1 MDQFRE
7 FIKEDRVRVFDGA
20 MGTMIYSKGVY
31 INRCYDELNL
41 SGPEIVLAIHR
52 EYVKA
57 GAEVIET
64 NTYGAS
70 RLKLAAQGL
79 DDKLA
84 EINATSAKIARKA
97 AGEAHHDVFVA
108 GAISPLGVRIEP
120 YGPTSVDEAKDL
132 FKEQIQALLEG
143 GVDAV
148 VLETFQDLAEMRQA
162 IRAVRELC
170 DHVIFAQ
177 MTINEQGATA
187 FGATPEIFT
196 ERLDQWL
203 NAGDGD
209 VIGLNCSVGP
219 QIILEAVEKMR
230 PHTTRRLSAQPN
242 AGFPRDVGGR
252 QIYLASPD
260 YLAKYAKRLINAGV
274 KFIGGCCGTTPEHVK
289 VMVDGVRALSP
300 GRRTVGAITVEE
312 QSVKVD
318 PTPF

>member
-41 SGPEIVLAIHR
+41 SGAEIVLAIHR
-52 EYVKA
+52 EYVTA
-57 GAEVIET
+57 GAEI
-64 NTYGAS
+64 NT
-70 RLKLAAQGL
+70 
-79 DDKLA
+79 
-84 EINATSAKIARKA
+84 TSAKIARRA
-97 AGEAHHDVFVA
+97 AGEAHQDVFVA
-108 GAISPLGVRIEP
+108 GAVSPLGVRIEP
-120 YGPTSVDEAKDL
+120 FGPTSVDEAKDL

-143 GVDAV
+143 GVDAF

-177 MTINEQGATA
+177 MTINEQGSTA

-203 NAGDGD
+203 NANEGD

-219 QIILEAVEKMR
+219 QIILEAIEIMR
-230 PHTTRRLSAQPN
+230 PHTTRRLAAQPN

-252 QIYLASPD
+252 QIYLASPE
-260 YLAKYAKRLINAGV
+260 YMAKYARRLIGAGV
-274 KFIGGCCGTTPEHVK
+274 KFIGGCCGTTPEHIKQIVSA
-289 VMVDGVRALSP
+289 VRALSP
-300 GRRTVGAITVEE
+300 GRGGAH
-312 QSVKVD
+312 
-318 PTPF
+318 